1 MRLLSLSSQVVLG
14 HVGNSALA
22 LPLARLGVELLAV
35 PTVLFSNHP
44 GHGGFEGAPVEPELI
59 GRLLDGLKARG
70 LPQGL
75 DGVLSGYLGTGEAA
89 GLLAERLAR
98 WRRLC
103 PELPYLLDPVMGDA
117 VPGGEGRLY
126 VVPELPGL
134 LRKELLPLADWVT
147 PNPFELSLLVEE
159 EIVQDGA
166 ALLRQARALLAGRC
180 RGVLVTSYAEG
191 DGMGVLLV
199 TRAGAWSLLMPRL
212 PLAPPPNG
220 AGDLLAGLFM
230 AELLGQGDPLPAARS
245 ALARLQSVLE
255 ATLRQGGRELAL
267 LAAQDSLAIGEEK
280 GVAVRS
286 LG

>member
-59 GRLLDGLKARG
+59 GRLLDGLEARG

-89 GLLAERLAR
+89 GLLAERLGR
-98 WRRLC
+98 WRRLR
-103 PELPYLLDPVMGDA
+103 PELPYLMDPVLGDA
-117 VPGGEGRLY
+117 APGERGRVY
-126 VVPELPGL
+126 VAAELPRI
-134 LRKELLPLADWVT
+134 LRKALLPLADWVT
-147 PNPFELSLLVEE
+147 PNPFELSLLVQE
-159 EIVQDGA
+159 EIVQEGA
-166 ALLRQARALLAGRC
+166 VLLRQARALLGGRC

-191 DGMGVLLV
+191 DGLGALLV
-199 TRAGAWSLLMPRL
+199 TPAGAWSLLTPRL
-212 PLAPPPNG
+212 PLTPAPNG
-220 AGDLLAGLFM
+220 AGDLLSGLFLT
-230 AELLGQGDPLPAARS
+230 ELLRQRDPLPAARR
-245 ALARLQSVLE
+245 ALARLQVVLE
-255 ATLRQGGRELAL
+255 ETQRQGGRELAL